1 MILCDVGTGSG
12 CIGQSIFL
20 SQNPKNIEHLY
31 SFDISSEAIEVARIN
46 AQKHSI
52 IGNVTFF
59 PEGFETFDRHFQEEI
74 FSENIDTYIITANL
88 PYIRSIDF

>member
-20 SQNPKNIEHLY
+20 SQNPKNIEHLF
-31 SFDISSEAIEVARIN
+31 SFDISSDAIEVAKIN
-46 AQKHSI
+46 ATRHSI
-52 IGNVTFF
+52 ADQVTFF
-59 PEGFETFDRHFQEEI
+59 PEGFETFDSHFKEHI
-74 FSENIDTYIITANL
+74 FSPDINTYIITANL